1 MSGSYKVAWLCEAL
15 MVSRSGY
22 YDWCQRQQTPGR
34 RQRENLQ
41 LRERIRA
48 VFMANRRAYG
58 SPRITR
64 ELQGAA
70 SRNRVARLMRVE
82 RLRARQRSKYRP
94 VTTDSRHADPIAPNR
109 LPDVKVVRL
118 DQVWVTDATC
128 VITAQGWLYVVAL
141 LDVHSRRVVGWA
153 MGEHLDAALVLAALR
168 MAVRKRRPRQ
178 PLIVHSDR
186 GSQFACQAYRQAL
199 AAHGLTASMSRKG
212 NCYDNSCI
220 ESFWSSM
227 KHEAIF
233 GRRFST
239 RAEAR
244 SVGFDYI
251 EAFYNPRRLH
261 SSLGFRSPINF
272 ESHLN

>member
-1 MSGSYKVAWLCEAL
+1 MSGRYKVIWLCEAL

-22 YDWCQRQQTPGR
+22 YDWCRRQHRPGP

-48 VFMANRRAYG
+48 VFVENRRAYG
-58 SPRITR
+58 SPRIAR

-70 SRNRVARLMRVE
+70 SRNRVARLMRLD

-94 VTTDSRHADPIAPNR
+94 ATTDSSHADPIAPNR
-109 LPDVKVVRL
+109 LPAVAVVRPN
-118 DQVWVTDATC
+118 QVWVTDATC
-128 VITAQGWLYVVAL
+128 VLTAQGWLYVVAL
-141 LDVHSRRVVGWA
+141 LDVYSRRVVGWA
-153 MGEHLDAALVLAALR
+153 MGEHLDAPLVLAALR
-168 MAVRKRRPRQ
+168 MAVRQRRPRQ

-186 GSQFACQAYRQAL
+186 GSQFACLAYRRAL

-212 NCYDNSCI
+212 NCYDNAFI
-220 ESFWSSM
+220 ESFWSSL

-233 GRRFST
+233 GRRFAT

-244 SVGFDYI
+244 SAIFDYI
-251 EAFYNPRRLH
+251 EGFYNPRRLH
-261 SSLGFRSPINF
+261 SGLGFTSPVNF
-272 ESHLN
+272 ESNLN

>member
-22 YDWCQRQQTPGR
+22 YDWCQRQQVPGR

-64 ELQGAA
+64 ELQGVA

-141 LDVHSRRVVGWA
+141 LDVYSRRVVGWA

-199 AAHGLTASMSRKG
+199 AAYGLTASMSRKG
-212 NCYDNSCI
+212 NCYDNAYI

-244 SVGFDYI
+244 SVVFDYI
-251 EAFYNPRRLH
+251 ESFYNPRRLH

-272 ESHLN
+272 ESNLN